1 MKTLTQLTPDEFTQ
15 LLDGYYAQPMHRH
28 NMTEAEVDAL
38 ATRINKTQNI
48 PLVSE
53 TGEQRILTKIV
64 LRVDNFLYD
73 NLPNEL
79 YELIRDADKGISDS
93 EARKLIR
100 RLTKLANTKLDI
112 PYVPETVEKVIYR
125 LIISTVINAAR
136 QGCVFEQEADD
147 EKNLRFARSKK

>member
-1 MKTLTQLTPDEFTQ
+1 MTTLSQLTPEEFKA
-15 LLDGYYAQPMHRH
+15 LLDGYYAQPIHRH
-28 NMTEAEVDAL
+28 NMTEEEIEAF
-38 ATRINKTQNI
+38 ATRINEKCDI

-53 TGEQRILTKIV
+53 SGEQSILRKIV

-79 YELIRDADKGISDS
+79 YDMVRDVDKGISDK

-100 RLTKLANTKLDI
+100 RLSKLANDKLDI
-112 PYVPETVEKVIYR
+112 PYVPEGVERVIFR

-136 QGCVFEQEADD
+136 KSSKFEQEI
-147 EKNLRFARSKK
+147 ESNENLEFAESSK